1 MTVSAAAA
9 IVMVLGTIAGGHQA
23 QSATAKPTAPQ
34 GFSVV
39 LLLGDTQGGSAQD
52 NVPVTARKALADLK
66 DFLPYKSY
74 RLLDT
79 QWISCC
85 GQSAIVSRL
94 RGADDQDYDLDLNPS
109 PGPNGKWAIHFIL
122 RDPAPAAP
130 SGGGFSGALR
140 DKEIYVL
147 TAQRNDLERKLA
159 DLRQKLNDGH
169 PEVIELKAQIA
180 DVVKR
185 LDVIRLDDL
194 TRRVSTLRD
203 GRRAMIDTSFAMD
216 VGETVVVGT
225 SRLKGEK
232 ALIALLTAIPQ
243 RR

>member
-1 MTVSAAAA
+1 M
-9 IVMVLGTIAGGHQA
+9 VMVLGALAPAAASA
-23 QSATAKPTAPQ
+23 QSAQSGTPKPTAPQ

-39 LLLGDTQGGSAQD
+39 LLLGDMQGGSSQD
-52 NVPVTARKALADLK
+52 NVPAAARKALADLK

-85 GQSAIVSRL
+85 GQSGIVSRL
-94 RGADDQDYDLDLNPS
+94 RGADDQDYDLDLSPS
-109 PGPNGKWAIHFIL
+109 AAPNGKWAVHFIL
-122 RDPAPAAP
+122 RDPASAPAAS
-130 SGGGFSGALR
+130 SGGGFSGALH

-147 TAQRNDLERKLA
+147 TTQRNDLERKLA
-159 DLRQKLNDGH
+159 DLRQKMNDLH
-169 PEVIELKAQIA
+169 PEVVELKAQLA

-203 GRRAMIDTSFAMD
+203 SRRAMIDTSFTMD

>member
-1 MTVSAAAA
+1 M
-9 IVMVLGTIAGGHQA
+9 VMVLGVLAPSAAGAQAA
-23 QSATAKPTAPQ
+23 QSGTPKPTAPQ

-39 LLLGDTQGGSAQD
+39 LLLGDMQGGSSQD
-52 NVPVTARKALADLK
+52 NVPAAARKALADLK

-85 GQSAIVSRL
+85 GQSGIVSRL

-109 PGPNGKWAIHFIL
+109 AAPNGKWAVHFIL
-122 RDPAPAAP
+122 RDPAPAPTAS

-147 TAQRNDLERKLA
+147 TAQRNDLERKLT
-159 DLRQKLNDGH
+159 DLRQKLNDLH
-169 PEVIELKAQIA
+169 PEIVEFKAQLA

-203 GRRAMIDTSFAMD
+203 GRRAMIDTSFTMD